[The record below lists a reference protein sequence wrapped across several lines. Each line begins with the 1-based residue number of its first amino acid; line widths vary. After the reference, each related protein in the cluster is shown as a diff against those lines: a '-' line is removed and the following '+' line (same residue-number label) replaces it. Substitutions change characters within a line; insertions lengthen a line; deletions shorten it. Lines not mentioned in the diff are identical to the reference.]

1 VKQTTTESLTGCA
14 RFLRAHQPSGAADID
29 FVTFGM
35 ATEYLRAFVDNE
47 WTDQM
52 VFGHP
57 IVSRSNRKGREFMR
71 AESTEA
77 DERFRNQQRTV
88 RIAELLF
95 NLQNVEGIGARLEDL
110 RLGRVEST
118 FAELEAGAFLWGER
132 SRSDISIHPELRVPT
147 MTLKS
152 RFIKRSRS
160 TAR

>member
-1 VKQTTTESLTGCA
+1 MKQTTTESLTGCA

-47 WTDQM
+47 WTNQM

-95 NLQNVEGIGARLEDL
+95 NLQNVEESMLDWKTCVWAGSSPHSPSLKLEHSC
-110 RLGRVEST
+110 G
-118 FAELEAGAFLWGER
+118 GER